1 MNTLTQQAD
10 TIETLS
16 LSQLSALPAPQLATL
31 LDDLAARKARL
42 SDLEQKLISALDLR
56 YGARASQRRA
66 EMGKDT
72 GAVRFDDNGYVV
84 VADLPKRVK
93 WDQEKLRHAVE
104 IIRSSWND
112 DPADYVKTKL
122 EVSESAYANWPRA
135 VRELFQPART
145 VETGKPTFKLVRGS
159 QAQERF

>member
-1 MNTLTQQAD
+1 MNTMNLRVDEIDDSTTQRLAD
-10 TIETLS
+10 LPPDELARLS
-16 LSQLSALPAPQLATL
+16 HELA
-31 LDDLAARKARL
+31 DRKARL
-42 SDLEQKLISALDLR
+42 AALDQKLASALDLR

-72 GAVRFDDNGYVV
+72 GAVRFDDNGFVV

-122 EVSESAYANWPRA
+122 EVSESAFTNWPRV

-145 VETGKPTFKLVRGS
+145 VETGRPSYRLEMRNAGGG
-159 QAQERF
+159 Q

>member
-1 MNTLTQQAD
+1 MITLTHQAD
-10 TIETLS
+10 TIKTLS
-16 LSQLSALPAPQLATL
+16 LSQLSTLPAPQLAAL
-31 LDDLAARKARL
+31 LDDLTERKSRL
-42 SDLEQKLISALDLR
+42 ADVEQKLNSALDLR
-56 YGARASQRRA
+56 YGARANQRRA

-72 GAVRFDDNGYVV
+72 GAVRFDDNGFVV

-93 WDQEKLRHAVE
+93 WDQEQLRHAVE

-122 EVSESAYANWPRA
+122 EVSESAFNNWPRV

-145 VETGKPTFKLVRGS
+145 VETGRPSYRLEKRAAGAG
-159 QAQERF
+159 Q

>member
-1 MNTLTQQAD
+1 MNTLNQQAD

-16 LSQLSALPAPQLATL
+16 LSQLSTLPASELATL
-31 LDDLAARKARL
+31 LDDLVGRKSHL
-42 SDLEQKLISALDLR
+42 TNLEQKLASALDLR
-56 YGARASQRRA
+56 YGARAAQRRA

-84 VADLPKRVK
+84 VADVPKRVK
-93 WDQEKLRHAVE
+93 WDQEKLRQAVE

-145 VETGKPTFKLVRGS
+145 VETGRPTFKFAQTP

>member
-1 MNTLTQQAD
+1 MNMINTRVDQVAA
-10 TIETLS
+10 LS
-16 LSQLSALPAPQLATL
+16 PSDLAALPAPQLAAL
-31 LDDLAARKARL
+31 LDDLAERKARL
-42 SDLEQKLISALDLR
+42 ADLEQKLISALDLR

-66 EMGKDT
+66 EMSKDT
-72 GAVRFDDNGYVV
+72 GAVRFEDNGCVV

-122 EVSESAYANWPRA
+122 EVSESAFTNWPRA
-135 VRELFQPART
+135 VRELFLPART
-145 VETGKPTFKLVRGS
+145 VETGKPTFKLVHGS

>member
-1 MNTLTQQAD
+1 MNRPHAQAD

-16 LSQLSALPAPQLATL
+16 MSELSTLPATQLATL
-31 LDDLAARKARL
+31 LDDLAGRKSRL
-42 SDLEQKLISALDLR
+42 ADLEQKLISALDLR

-66 EMGKDT
+66 EMSKDT

-122 EVSESAYANWPRA
+122 EVSESAFANWPRA

-145 VETGKPTFKLVRGS
+145 VETGKPTFKFAQTP

>member
-16 LSQLSALPAPQLATL
+16 LLQLSALPAPELATL
-31 LDDLAARKARL
+31 LDDLAERKSRL
-42 SDLEQKLISALDLR
+42 ADLEQKLASALDLR

-66 EMGKDT
+66 EMAKDT

-122 EVSESAYANWPRA
+122 EVSESAFTNWPRV

-145 VETGKPTFKLVRGS
+145 VETGRPAYRLEKRKAGE
-159 QAQERF
+159 AQ

>member
-1 MNTLTQQAD
+1 MNIINERAD
-10 TIETLS
+10 TVRSFSVAELA
-16 LSQLSALPAPQLATL
+16 ALPATQLATL
-31 LDDLAARKARL
+31 LDDLAERKVRL

-66 EMGKDT
+66 EMSKDT
-72 GAVRFDDNGYVV
+72 GAVRFEDNGCVV

-93 WDQEKLRHAVE
+93 WDQEKLRQAVE

-122 EVSESAYANWPRA
+122 EVSESAFTNWPR
-135 VRELFQPART
+135 VVCELFQPART

>member
-16 LSQLSALPAPQLATL
+16 LSELSTLPAPQLATL
-31 LDDLAARKARL
+31 LDDLARSKVRL
-42 SDLEQKLISALDLR
+42 ADLEQKLASSLDLR
-56 YGARASQRRA
+56 YGARSAQRRA

-72 GAVRFDDNGYVV
+72 GAVRFEDNGFVV
-84 VADLPKRVK
+84 LADLPKRVK
-93 WDQEKLRHAVE
+93 WDQEKLRHAIE

-135 VRELFQPART
+135 VRELFLPART
-145 VETGKPTFKLVRGS
+145 VETGKPSYKIQSRGD
-159 QAQERF
+159 Q

>member
-10 TIETLS
+10 KIETLS
-16 LSQLSALPAPQLATL
+16 LSELSALPAPQLATL
-31 LDDLAARKARL
+31 LDDLVGRKSRL
-42 SDLEQKLISALDLR
+42 ADLEQKLISALDLR

-72 GAVRFDDNGYVV
+72 GAVRFDDNGYVI

-122 EVSESAYANWPRA
+122 EVSE
-135 VRELFQPART
+135 
-145 VETGKPTFKLVRGS
+145 LVRGS